1 MNNFLSKLSRSQKA
15 AMILLSDSIAVL
27 MSYILALSLRLN
39 DAWPID
45 WIYNTWPLI
54 VFSIVIGI
62 LFSWILGIPL
72 IKLSA
77 FEGKAQMRVAYW
89 VLLVSSFSVIIN
101 ILLSL
106 GAPRTVP
113 LIQGFLLFVFSVGLR
128 YLVLSA
134 LNGFELRKYKG
145 KRIRVAVYGAGA
157 AGMQLVS
164 SLKRSPE
171 FHLVTIIDDSKN
183 LHGVMMAGINVISP
197 KSIEKEIKSKNIE
210 KIFLAIPSLNQ
221 QRKQTILSNLVNMGC
236 EVKEL
241 PSYAELIESGDILKS
256 LKAVSP
262 DSLLGRNDVEIVL
275 PEINKAY
282 ANKNIL
288 VSGGGG
294 SIGSELARI
303 IINIGPKRLV
313 LFDMSEL
320 ALYQIEKELR
330 PVAKAKGVELFAVLG
345 SVADEARINKVL
357 MVHSIDV
364 VAHAAAYKHV
374 PLIEE
379 NEIEAGRNNI
389 IGTKIIA
396 EAAAKNNV
404 GRFILVSTDKA
415 VRPTNVMGA
424 SKRFAELIV
433 QNFDKST
440 KNTIFTIVRF
450 GNVLGSSGSVIPLF
464 KEQIEKGGPITLT
477 HKDVTR
483 YFMTIPEAARL
494 VLLAGSLAEGGDVF
508 VLDMGEPVKII
519 DLAKRM
525 VELSGLEVLDE
536 NNPDGD
542 IAIDVTGLR
551 PGEKL
556 YEELLIGKNTL
567 STPHEKIMRAQ
578 EKLINAKNLEKA
590 ISKIQFHISKNDGE
604 GIRKV
609 LMETVEGYNATPN

>member
-1 MNNFLSKLSRSQKA
+1 MIKFISSLSRLQKSFI
-15 AMILLSDSIAVL
+15 ILLSDSIAIIA
-27 MSYILALSLRLN
+27 SYFIALTLRLN
-39 DAWPID
+39 DPWPIE
-45 WIYNTWPLI
+45 WIYNSWALL
-54 VFSIVIGI
+54 VFSVMIGI
-62 LFSWILGIPL
+62 VFSWILGLPL

-89 VLLVSSFSVIIN
+89 VLLVSSFSVVAN
-101 ILLSL
+101 ILFSL

-113 LIQGFLLFVFSVGLR
+113 LIQGFLLFVLSVGLR

-134 LNGFELRKYKG
+134 LNDMALRKYKG
-145 KRIRVAVYGAGA
+145 TRVRVAVYGAGT

-171 FHLVTIIDDSKN
+171 FDLVAIIDDSKN
-183 LHGVMMAGINVISP
+183 LQGVMMAGVNVISP
-197 KSIEKEIKSKNIE
+197 KSIEKEIKIRKIE

-221 QRKQTILSNLVNMGC
+221 QRKKTILSDLINMGC

-256 LKAVSP
+256 LKPVTP
-262 DSLLGRNDVEIVL
+262 DSLLGRSDVEIEL
-275 PEINKAY
+275 PRINNAY
-282 ANKNIL
+282 ADKNVL
-288 VSGGGG
+288 VSGAGG

-303 IINIGPKRLV
+303 IMSIGPKRLI

-330 PVAKAKGVELFAVLG
+330 PIAISAGIKLFAVLG
-345 SVADEARINKVL
+345 SVADHGRINKVL
-357 MVHSIDV
+357 QLHSVDV

-389 IGTKIIA
+389 IGTKTIA
-396 EAAAKNNV
+396 EAAAKNKV

-424 SKRFAELIV
+424 SKRFAEHII
-433 QNFDKST
+433 QNLDKTT
-440 KNTIFTIVRF
+440 KGTIFTIVRF

-508 VLDMGEPVKII
+508 VLDMGKPIKII
-519 DLAKRM
+519 DLAKQM
-525 VELSGLEVLDE
+525 IELSGLQVLDE
-536 NNPDGD
+536 ANPDGD
-542 IAIDVTGLR
+542 IAIDITGLR

-556 YEELLIGKNTL
+556 YEELLIGENTL

-578 EKLINAKNLEKA
+578 EKSMTTAKIEIA
-590 ISKIQFHISKNDGE
+590 ISKIHSHISKNNGD

-609 LMETVEGYNATPN
+609 LLETVEGYKPS